1 MYIFLLPTF
10 TDIKKGGQLP
20 TFDNI
25 FRRLLLSKELVYHLF
40 PLLQLH
46 SML

>member
-1 MYIFLLPTF
+1 MYIFILPTF

-25 FRRLLLSKELVYHLF
+25 FRLLLLSNQMEYHG
-40 PLLQLH
+40 LQLH
-46 SML
+46 SM